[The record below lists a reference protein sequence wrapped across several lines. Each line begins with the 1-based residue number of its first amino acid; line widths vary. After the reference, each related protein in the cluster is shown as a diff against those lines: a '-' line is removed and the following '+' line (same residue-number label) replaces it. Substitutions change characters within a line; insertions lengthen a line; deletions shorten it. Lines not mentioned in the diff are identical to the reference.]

1 MLPLEK
7 QNKAVDF
14 STALSY
20 ITDFESASS
29 DHAPGGHSNIK
40 SPILP
45 DIHDFS
51 TTDLYQQA
59 TQILHSSQTFSI
71 EEEAPNEFAG
81 LFQTEKELLQ
91 IRLQLDDDLTIQ
103 SILSSASGAWIRSYV
118 FAVLIAADAMRSYG
132 VSDWDTICA
141 SASFIS

>member
-1 MLPLEK
+1 MKL
-7 QNKAVDF
+7 
-14 STALSY
+14 T
-20 ITDFESASS
+20 
-29 DHAPGGHSNIK
+29 
-40 SPILP
+40 

-51 TTDLYQQA
+51 TTALYQQA

-71 EEEAPNEFAG
+71 EEEAPNEFAA

-103 SILSSASGAWIRSYV
+103 SILSSASDGWIRPYV

-132 VSDWDTICA
+132 VSDWDSICT
-141 SASFIS
+141 SAFSIS

>member
-1 MLPLEK
+1 MK
-7 QNKAVDF
+7 
-14 STALSY
+14 
-20 ITDFESASS
+20 
-29 DHAPGGHSNIK
+29 
-40 SPILP
+40 LP

-71 EEEAPNEFAG
+71 EEESPNEFAA

-103 SILSSASGAWIRSYV
+103 SILSSASDAWIRPYV
-118 FAVLIAADAMRSYG
+118 FAVLIAADAMRGYG
-132 VSDWDTICA
+132 ISDWDAVCA
-141 SASFIS
+141 NVFSIS

>member
-1 MLPLEK
+1 MK
-7 QNKAVDF
+7 
-14 STALSY
+14 
-20 ITDFESASS
+20 
-29 DHAPGGHSNIK
+29 
-40 SPILP
+40 LP

-51 TTDLYQQA
+51 TTALYQQA

-71 EEEAPNEFAG
+71 EEEAPNEFAA

-103 SILSSASGAWIRSYV
+103 SILSSASDAWIRPYV

-132 VSDWDTICA
+132 VSDWDSICT
-141 SASFIS
+141 SAFSIS

>member
-1 MLPLEK
+1 M
-7 QNKAVDF
+7 
-14 STALSY
+14 
-20 ITDFESASS
+20 
-29 DHAPGGHSNIK
+29 K
-40 SPILP
+40 SP

-51 TTDLYQQA
+51 TTALYQQA

-71 EEEAPNEFAG
+71 EEEAPNEFAA

-103 SILSSASGAWIRSYV
+103 SILSSASDGWIRPYV

-132 VSDWDTICA
+132 VSDWDTICTNA
-141 SASFIS
+141 SSVS

>member
-1 MLPLEK
+1 MK
-7 QNKAVDF
+7 
-14 STALSY
+14 
-20 ITDFESASS
+20 
-29 DHAPGGHSNIK
+29 
-40 SPILP
+40 LP

-51 TTDLYQQA
+51 TTALYQQA

-71 EEEAPNEFAG
+71 EEEVSNEFAA

-103 SILSSASGAWIRSYV
+103 SILSSASDAWIRPYV

-132 VSDWDTICA
+132 VSDWDSICT
-141 SASFIS
+141 SAFSIS